1 MQPATFAENDLAP
14 LQDLLTD
21 DSVNE
26 VVINPDGQIFV
37 ERATSDHMQRVDLEL
52 PESKVKSLGA
62 NLAGE
67 TNNVLGDK
75 HPIVSGRVMVFGAPV
90 RVQVVV
96 PPAIETGVSVS
107 IRKYVSRL
115 IPIDE
120 IRYIHGAKVDVGTE
134 RSNAQQKL
142 ADLAIAGDLPALFQS
157 AIDLR
162 LNILI
167 SGGTSSGKTTM
178 ARALLA
184 LSNQEERLVT
194 IEDALELHPP
204 HPNQVSLVAERQT
217 GSERS
222 PARLLESALR
232 MRPDRLILGEIRGEE
247 ALNFL
252 EAINTGHP
260 GSISTI
266 HADTP
271 DLALERMALMVM
283 RTGLRLARQDVID
296 YAKATIDMIVQVGRH
311 EGRRGVL
318 QIVLPS
324 LKGDTAAEAV

>member
-1 MQPATFAENDLAP
+1 
-14 LQDLLTD
+14 
-21 DSVNE
+21 
-26 VVINPDGQIFV
+26 
-37 ERATSDHMQRVDLEL
+37 
-52 PESKVKSLGA
+52 
-62 NLAGE
+62 
-67 TNNVLGDK
+67 
-75 HPIVSGRVMVFGAPV
+75 
-90 RVQVVV
+90 
-96 PPAIETGVSVS
+96 
-107 IRKYVSRL
+107 
-115 IPIDE
+115 
-120 IRYIHGAKVDVGTE
+120 
-134 RSNAQQKL
+134 
-142 ADLAIAGDLPALFQS
+142 
-157 AIDLR
+157 
-162 LNILI
+162 
-167 SGGTSSGKTTM
+167 
-178 ARALLA
+178 
-184 LSNQEERLVT
+184 
-194 IEDALELHPP
+194 
-204 HPNQVSLVAERQT
+204 
-217 GSERS
+217 
-222 PARLLESALR
+222 